1 MFCYRGLFGE
11 KSCSELSY
19 LLKKDRKN
27 SVFFNILT
35 RYFWEG
41 TMKFKKVNQKKIRE
55 ICSPSVDFMVC
66 FELQIFE
73 EKGV

>member
-1 MFCYRGLFGE
+1 
-11 KSCSELSY
+11 
-19 LLKKDRKN
+19 
-27 SVFFNILT
+27 
-35 RYFWEG
+35 
-41 TMKFKKVNQKKIRE
+41 MKFKKVNQKKIRE